1 MNCINYHFTCMPNGY
16 SPVTKMFKKL
26 TKAPFAHLQTMGHND
41 SYLQGDTYKSCLDN
55 TMTTIQAL
63 RALGSLYIQRSQLSY
78 QRKKLYPQEVI
89 PKKFVFLKKRRQK
102 QNGRLANF
110 IMHTSTVISN
120 PAIRIDTDLRLARWG
135 IADTLYAH

>member
-63 RALGSLYIQRSQLSY
+63 RVLGSLYIQRSQLSY
-78 QRKKLYPQEVI
+78 QRKKIVSVGFAISSTNTTLFLTG
-89 PKKFVFLKKRRQK
+89 KKKTRIKDRSK
-102 QNGRLANF
+102 D
-110 IMHTSTVISN
+110 IHS
-120 PAIRIDTDLRLARWG
+120 IRE
-135 IADTLYAH
+135 

>member
-1 MNCINYHFTCMPNGY
+1 MPNGY

-63 RALGSLYIQRSQLSY
+63 RALGSLYIQRSQLSS
-78 QRKKLYPQEVI
+78 QRKKTVSLGFAI
-89 PKKFVFLKKRRQK
+89 FSTNTTLFLTGKKKTRIKDRSK
-102 QNGRLANF
+102 D
-110 IMHTSTVISN
+110 IHS
-120 PAIRIDTDLRLARWG
+120 IRE
-135 IADTLYAH
+135 